1 MPDYQSF
8 VNELICKKV
17 SGKHIG
23 TERPKIERLY
33 PLFHGLAERLIKYPH
48 VLRMLL
54 KLKGKEAEG
63 WHDNGRERAAPTSS
77 GIIFKSQR
85 TWA

>member
-1 MPDYQSF
+1 MQ
-8 VNELICKKV
+8 KV

-23 TERPKIERLY
+23 TKRPKMERLY
-33 PLFHGLAERLIKYPH
+33 PAFQGLAECLIRYLH
-48 VLRMLL
+48 VSRMLL

-77 GIIFKSQR
+77 GIVIKSQW
-85 TWA
+85 T